1 MHSPSDTIAAPATP
15 TGTSAIGVIRV
26 SGPACAELGPEIF
39 REVLEP
45 RVATHLPYHDQSGN
59 VVDDVL
65 VTYFAEPRSYTGE
78 HVLEISTHGN
88 PTITQLVLDDLFKR
102 GCRAAEAGEF
112 TRRAFL
118 HGNLDLSQAEAVM
131 DLIHAR
137 SARAIA
143 AANQQLRGSLGQ
155 HLAGITE
162 NLLMALARV
171 EAYIDFPE
179 EDLPDEDRAT
189 VVELL
194 QGVLRGT
201 ERLLATHRYGD
212 MLRDGIK
219 TVILGEPNA
228 GKSSLMNALL
238 GRDRA
243 LVSDQPGTTRD
254 YLEETVMVG
263 PHWLRLIDTAGL
275 NPAPGEIE
283 RQGIAKT
290 YERVGEADLILLVL
304 DVTQPTPTLPPELSS
319 QLRTDRTLVLLN
331 KSDLLNHESAR
342 ATVPADLPHL
352 SISARDQTGL
362 AQLEAEIVAWA
373 DALAPTDQADQIAI
387 NARHA
392 DALRRAIEGLK
403 SALAH
408 LMNNGPTEL
417 LASDLRDALDAL
429 GEIAGRIDN
438 EAMLDRLFSTFCIG
452 K

>member
-1 MHSPSDTIAAPATP
+1 MPSPTDTIAAPATP
-15 TGTSAIGVIRV
+15 TGTSAVALVRV
-26 SGPACAELGPEIF
+26 SGPACLELGPAIF
-39 REVLEP
+39 RETLEP
-45 RVATHLPYHDQSGN
+45 REATHLPYHDQAGEI
-59 VVDDVL
+59 VDDVL

-88 PTITQLVLDDLFKR
+88 PAIIQLVLDDLFKR
-102 GCRAAEAGEF
+102 GCRAADPGEF

-118 HGNLDLSQAEAVM
+118 NGNLDLSQAEAVM

-155 HLAGITE
+155 HMAKITDE
-162 NLLMALARV
+162 LLLGLARV

-179 EDLPDEDRAT
+179 EDLPTEDRRIVA
-189 VVELL
+189 ELL
-194 QGVLRGT
+194 DSVLRGT
-201 ERLLATHRYGD
+201 KRLLATHRYGD

-254 YLEETVMVG
+254 YLEEAVMVG

-275 NPAPGEIE
+275 NPDPGEIE

-290 YERVGEADLILLVL
+290 FERVAEADLVLLVF
-304 DVTQPTPTLPPELSS
+304 DVTRPTPPLPGELRGRLNPEHT
-319 QLRTDRTLVLLN
+319 RILLN
-331 KSDLLNHESAR
+331 KVDLLERSA
-342 ATVPADLPHL
+342 AKAVAPEGFKSLE
-352 SISARDQTGL
+352 ISALTETGL
-362 AQLEAEIVAWA
+362 TDLEAEIVAWA
-373 DALAPTDQADQIAI
+373 DALGPTNQNDQIAV

-392 DALRRAIEGLK
+392 DALRRAIEGLE
-403 SALAH
+403 SALTH
-408 LMNNGPTEL
+408 LGANGPTEL
-417 LASDLRDALDAL
+417 MASDLRSTLEAL
-429 GEIAGRIDN
+429 GEISGRIDN
-438 EAMLDRLFSTFCIG
+438 EEVLDRLFSTFCIG